1 MMSLDDFYLAGR
13 TMNMRVAGEL
23 RDAESSRLAGIAL
36 AGREKSQRLCCG
48 AMSWLGR
55 HLIAWGRV
63 LEARYSQASSA
74 PAPQSAKHLSS

>member
-1 MMSLDDFYLAGR
+1 MSLDDFYLAGR

-23 RDAESSRLAGIAL
+23 RDAESSRLASIAL

-55 HLIAWGRV
+55 RLIAWGQG
-63 LEARYSQASSA
+63 LEAHYSQAPSV
-74 PAPQSAKHLSS
+74 PVTQSAKHVST